1 MKFVKTAT
9 ENRGTYTYTFIDI
22 DGKYK
27 KVKLE
32 PGKDGVTAA
41 DIKML
46 HSMDDAEVY
55 NNIKN
60 SKPAVQEWEKP
71 AIEEWKDKHPNEDA
85 PKRWNISI
93 NEMVGDDENVS
104 REEYLVDSSTE
115 EDSESDMIARLHEI
129 IDSLSELQK
138 ETYRKIVIEEMS
150 NTSVAKEENKSEAA
164 VRKIISRIKE
174 IISQDEELKKF
185 FND

>member
-9 ENRGTYTYTFIDI
+9 ENRGTYTYSFIDI
-22 DGKYK
+22 DGQYK

-60 SKPAVQEWEKP
+60 CKPAVQDWEKP
-71 AIEEWKDKHPNEDA
+71 AIEDWKDKHPNEEL
-85 PKRWNISI
+85 PQRWNISI
-93 NEMVGDDENVS
+93 DEMVGEDENVA
-104 REEYLVDSSTE
+104 REEYLKDERKE
-115 EDSESDMIARLHEI
+115 EVSESDMIARLHDI

-138 ETYRKIVIEEMS
+138 ETYRKVILEEMS
-150 NTSVAKEENKSEAA
+150 NTSVAAEENKSEAA
-164 VRKIISRIKE
+164 VRKIMNRIKE
-174 IISQDEELKKF
+174 IIAKDDELKKF
-185 FND
+185 FE

>member
-9 ENRGTYTYTFIDI
+9 ENRGTYIYTFIDI
-22 DGKYK
+22 DGEYK
-27 KVKLE
+27 KVELV

-60 SKPAVQEWEKP
+60 CKPAVQDWEKP
-71 AIEEWKDKHPNEDA
+71 AIEDWKDKHPNEEL

-93 NEMVGDDENVS
+93 NEIVGEDEKVS
-104 REEYLVDSSTE
+104 REEYLKDERTE
-115 EDSESDMIARLHEI
+115 DVPESDMIARLHEI

-138 ETYRKIVIEEMS
+138 ETYRKVIIEEMS
-150 NTSVAKEENKSEAA
+150 NTSVAAEENKSEAA
-164 VRKIISRIKE
+164 VRKIINRIKQ
-174 IISQDEELKKF
+174 IISEDDELKKYF
-185 FND
+185 E